1 MDEGTISLLL
11 IRSMFLNHAYTRGS
25 HIISIWVLAIFI
37 SIKALHKDT
46 PDQYFVIRLVKYF
59 YIYNPLIVM

>member
-1 MDEGTISLLL
+1 MG
-11 IRSMFLNHAYTRGS
+11 
-25 HIISIWVLAIFI
+25 
-37 SIKALHKDT
+37 IKNYNNIKLALHKDT